1 MPQKLQAF
9 PGNPWKFSTNGVE
22 IPGKLSP
29 KGVSAA
35 KCIFVWMCPANPS
48 RVPRCRVF
56 CICPLKT
63 DTKLEF
69 RSQIKSAHPC
79 HRMTTI
85 GNIGRVTKVSFASE
99 PSLPLLLL
107 LPIPFLLLPIPFL
120 LLPIP
125 STCFHWSIFGSKS
138 NYTAAQ
144 MLCNHPNVCKW
155 HFCHQYRHSWAAIVH
170 MQGAIRNCQGQ
181 SNINWPLSVALL
193 EWSALWE
200 CTPESPMVS
209 ESNSE
214 SFRVFR
220 SSHWE
225 VSNQYKLF
233 WLWSLFT
240 WGRFSFK
247 RFFAFP
253 AYISLQEKEV
263 NRRKVTWVKRSSL
276 LAKS

>member
-99 PSLPLLLL
+99 PFLPFPCFSCLRFFSSCLRFLPLASDSFPLASDSFHL
-107 LPIPFLLLPIPFL
+107 LPLK
-120 LLPIP
+120 
-125 STCFHWSIFGSKS
+125 H
-138 NYTAAQ
+138 
-144 MLCNHPNVCKW
+144 
-155 HFCHQYRHSWAAIVH
+155 
-170 MQGAIRNCQGQ
+170 IRKQ
-181 SNINWPLSVALL
+181 V
-193 EWSALWE
+193 
-200 CTPESPMVS
+200 
-209 ESNSE
+209 
-214 SFRVFR
+214 
-220 SSHWE
+220 
-225 VSNQYKLF
+225 
-233 WLWSLFT
+233 
-240 WGRFSFK
+240 
-247 RFFAFP
+247 
-253 AYISLQEKEV
+253 
-263 NRRKVTWVKRSSL
+263 
-276 LAKS
+276 